1 MNYTKGQMIKELK
14 NAGIRRA
21 EKDGSGAEVS
31 LEHLKYYQ
39 VANLWQNYFAN
50 GKGE

>member
-1 MNYTKGQMIKELK
+1 MTSTTKGQMVKDLK

-21 EKDGSGAEVS
+21 EKNGTGSLVA

-39 VANLWQNYFAN
+39 IAKLWAERFA
-50 GKGE
+50 

>member
-1 MNYTKGQMIKELK
+1 MSYTKGQMIKDLK

-21 EKDGSGAEVS
+21 EKDGSGTLVS

-39 VANLWQNYFAN
+39 IANIWQETFGN
-50 GKGE
+50 